1 MADATLKKKVRD
13 ILKSGYFRDP
23 DDAVYVSD
31 SEDVDENVHVVIV
44 SPKFR
49 GKRLREKT
57 DLILSELT
65 RNLDQEDWG
74 RVTLSVG
81 GSPEELKVL

>member
-1 MADATLKKKVRD
+1 MADAALKKKVRD

-44 SPKFR
+44 GPKFH

-81 GSPEELKVL
+81 VSPEELKAL